1 MAMLNPILDDD
12 DLDDVDRE
20 ALQRAMAMAMEDRAD
35 QLTGMLEHRPWV
47 EVAEFA
53 SYHVQMKTLRL
64 APWQAP
70 PCHGYWLQGD
80 KVQRDPH
87 GGDLCDKLLDA
98 GLSMWEPDPAAALA
112 KAKKRCR

>member
-1 MAMLNPILDDD
+1 MLSPVSADD

-20 ALQRAMAMAMEDRAD
+20 ALERAVAMAMEGRAD
-35 QLTGMLEHRPWV
+35 QITSMLQDRPWV

-64 APWQAP
+64 CPWQAP

-80 KVQRDPH
+80 KVQRDAH

-98 GLSMWEPDPAAALA
+98 GLSMYEPDPAAALA
-112 KAKKRCR
+112 KVKRRR